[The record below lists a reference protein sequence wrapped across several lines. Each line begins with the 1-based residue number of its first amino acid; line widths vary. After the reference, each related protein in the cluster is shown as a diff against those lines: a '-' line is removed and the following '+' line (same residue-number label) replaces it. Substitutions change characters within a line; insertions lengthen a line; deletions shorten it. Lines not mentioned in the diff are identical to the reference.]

1 MNKFIGLF
9 FLMVVLPVV
18 VVAQVQFT
26 NRAEVPSEWDDR
38 DYLVLPTRDGTI
50 AFRTKAAKGFSL
62 EQRLQYFFTDRDLR
76 GSKVYEVPVKDY
88 FDLIGF
94 DLDEEYLYTLFQ
106 KGESYANEKIVYEI
120 NLTNHRVR
128 EVKLE
133 NILEMELQEFL
144 IMDKKAILMGMMDYR
159 PAIQLLDTE
168 TGSVLTVQGIYANEV
183 SILQLR
189 KDPVLKVFDVLVSK
203 RDRYKKRSLSIMTFD
218 LEGNKL
224 REVKVEPENRP
235 DLEIVEGILTSM
247 DDYSQV
253 LIGPYGQRKRD
264 PNMGVYFTRINEF
277 GEYENRFLTLAD
289 FQHFYNYLPEK
300 QKARRERKLA
310 RDIEKERDLVLPNTL
325 VTREIVAGNN
335 YFLVYNDYYLTS
347 SGRFSPRDMMYSSD
361 FYRYAPLSMRNRV
374 VPGGYPWDYPGTDVM
389 SNNEYKF
396 MAAQFL
402 LLDEEGQILWDNSL
416 SLKDVTTTSP
426 GKFGEVSFDG
436 SNLFYLY
443 LEDEKLQLSYL
454 HNGEIEL
461 ENEPVELALIDEEER
476 IKDTQGESLSLSW
489 WYGDYFLLSGKQRI
503 RYLGDSGKE
512 EIREVFF
519 LTKIQANASL
529 IPEEEAEEE

>member
-1 MNKFIGLF
+1 MNKISGLF
-9 FLMVVLPVV
+9 FLLAVLPVYLG
-18 VVAQVQFT
+18 AQVQFVS
-26 NRAEVPSEWDDR
+26 RAEVPSEWDDH
-38 DYLVLPTRDGTI
+38 DYLVLPTREGTI
-50 AFRTKAAKGFSL
+50 AFRAKAKKGFSV

-76 GSKVYEVPVKDY
+76 GSQVYEVPVEDY

-94 DLDEEYLYTLFQ
+94 DLDDEYLYTLFQ
-106 KGESYANEKIVYEI
+106 KGESYSNEKIVYEVD
-120 NLTNHRVR
+120 LRNHQVR
-128 EVKLE
+128 EVKLD

-144 IMDKKAILMGMMDYR
+144 IMDKKAILMGVMDYR

-168 TGSVLTVQGIYANEV
+168 TGSVLTVQGVYANEV

-189 KDPVLKVFDVLVSK
+189 KDPELKVFDVLVSK

-235 DLEIVEGILTSM
+235 DLEIVEGILTPM

-264 PNMGVYFTRINEF
+264 PNMGVYFSRINEF
-277 GEYENRFLTLAD
+277 GEYENKFLTLAD

-310 RDIEKERDLVLPNTL
+310 RNIEKERDLVLPNTL
-325 VTREIVAGNN
+325 VTREIVAGKN

-374 VPGGYPWDYPGTDVM
+374 VPGGYPWYYPGTDVM

-402 LLDEEGQILWDNSL
+402 LLDGEGKLLWDNSL

-436 SNLFYLY
+436 SNLYYLY

-461 ENEPVELALIDEEER
+461 KNETIDLALINEDER

-489 WYGDYFLLSGKQRI
+489 WYSNYFLLSGKQRV
-503 RYLGDSGKE
+503 RYLDESGKE

-519 LTKIQANASL
+519 MTKVRADASL
-529 IPEEEAEEE
+529 MHEDVQEQ